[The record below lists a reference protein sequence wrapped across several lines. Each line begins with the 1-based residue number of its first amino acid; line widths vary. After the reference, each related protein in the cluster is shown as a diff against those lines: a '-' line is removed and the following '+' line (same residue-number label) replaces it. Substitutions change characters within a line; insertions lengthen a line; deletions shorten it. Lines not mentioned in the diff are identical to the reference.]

1 MHQSIDWY
9 GVLLSL
15 TDSLWHTCK
24 NRWMTPWVHWP
35 KSQGHRKLSMRSLFS
50 DGCMPSSYLDP
61 LHPVLKYSQGSI
73 KVTRFLLVA
82 RWPHGYPR
90 YWPKGQEHHKL
101 SMRSSRSML
110 SENWSG
116 AKLLEDVVRLFL
128 ELDDCSDL
136 GVNNSILQTTFF
148 ASNQRK
154 KYSFI
159 IKLFLVQ

>member
-1 MHQSIDWY
+1 M
-9 GVLLSL
+9 LLSL

-24 NRWMTPWVHWP
+24 TAEWHHGYTHP
-35 KSQGHRKLSMRSLFS
+35 KVKSIVNCQWGHFLS

-110 SENWSG
+110 SGNWSG
-116 AKLLEDVVRLFL
+116 AKLLVDVVRLFL
-128 ELDDCSDL
+128 ELADCSDL

-148 ASNQRK
+148 RK
-154 KYSFI
+154 
-159 IKLFLVQ
+159 QPT